1 MRASPALLTILAL
14 VAGVP
19 ACGFNPAGT
28 GGGGGDGG
36 GGDDDTDAAV
46 DPDAPPGI
54 DAPPPDARGPGR
66 RKSITIDPA
75 RVAGTQ
81 TDFPVW
87 VTIVDPA
94 IGARA
99 QSDGGDL
106 YFTDDN
112 GAVLAHEL
120 QRYVDAEGRV
130 EAWVKLPSVDD
141 TQPTR
146 FHLNYGDASVLPVP
160 SAAAV
165 WSNGFNAVWHLDAA
179 SPASEPDSAGDHDAT
194 ASGGLNGTNVVTGQ
208 LGRGLDFEGAG
219 HQLAFTNTLTGNGAH
234 TMSAWVNQ
242 RTTGSNDALIVIGNA
257 ACNQARWFHTRY
269 NASTVAN
276 GFYCSDWDNP
286 GVDIQGDGWVLVHW
300 VYNGA
305 GAGRLYLN
313 GAMAAGPHTYITPP
327 ATAGA
332 GGFIGNA
339 PAGFGATMGIVATLD
354 EVRIAT
360 VARSAGWI
368 ATERNNQSSPATFYT
383 VGAEE

>member
-1 MRASPALLTILAL
+1 MRASPTLLTLLAISL
-14 VAGVP
+14 GVP
-19 ACGFNPAGT
+19 ACGFNPGGG

-36 GGDDDTDAAV
+36 GDDPDGAV

-54 DAPPPDARGPGR
+54 DAPPTDARGPGR

-75 RVAGTQ
+75 RVEGTQ

-87 VTIVDPA
+87 VSIVDPA

-99 QSDGGDL
+99 ADNGSDL
-106 YFTDDN
+106 YFTSDG

-120 QRYVDAEGRV
+120 QRYVGADGRV
-130 EAWVKLPSVDD
+130 EAWVKLPTIADNH
-141 TQPTR
+141 PTR
-146 FHLNYGDASVLPVP
+146 FYLNYGDPEMAPP
-160 SAAAV
+160 PTQGAV
-165 WSNGFNAVWHLDAA
+165 WSNGFHAVRHMYAT

-194 ASGGLNGTNVVTGQ
+194 ASGGLNGSNVVTGQ
-208 LGRGLDFEGAG
+208 LGRGLNFEGASQ
-219 HQLAFTNTLTGNGAH
+219 QLAFTNTLTGNGAH

-269 NASTVAN
+269 NVSTVAN

-286 GVDIQGDGWVLVHW
+286 AVDIQGDGWVLVHW
-300 VYNGA
+300 VYDGA
-305 GAGRLYLN
+305 SLGRLYLN
-313 GAMAAGPHTYITPP
+313 GAMAAGPHTYLTPP
-327 ATAGA
+327 ATAGTS
-332 GGFIGNA
+332 GFIGNA
-339 PAGFGATMGIVATLD
+339 PAGFGATMGLVATVD

-360 VARSAGWI
+360 VARTAGWI
-368 ATERNNQSSPATFYT
+368 ATERANQNSPATFYA